1 MTPYRRNR
9 RHELRKTRRPDEKGL
24 SKKPILLVKRII
36 NSKGQHEDT
45 QVEIHHEALRSL
57 LAEIHRDVEGV
68 DLTTK
73 KPTVSLV
80 VSMCSCYDS

>member
-24 SKKPILLVKRII
+24 SKKPILLVKRNI
-36 NSKGQHEDT
+36 NSRGQHEDT